1 MNGSDVSLN
10 VSASAAAA
18 AAKQLLL
25 IFYILLASYFWL
37 NASNLV
43 KQPTFYRYIL
53 FSCAQLYLHLFCFL
67 NECILPGV
75 ICCSRFATCS
85 EAKRGPNGN
94 EISK

>member
-10 VSASAAAA
+10 VPGAVVAA

-75 ICCSRFATCS
+75 ICCSRFAT
-85 EAKRGPNGN
+85 
-94 EISK
+94 